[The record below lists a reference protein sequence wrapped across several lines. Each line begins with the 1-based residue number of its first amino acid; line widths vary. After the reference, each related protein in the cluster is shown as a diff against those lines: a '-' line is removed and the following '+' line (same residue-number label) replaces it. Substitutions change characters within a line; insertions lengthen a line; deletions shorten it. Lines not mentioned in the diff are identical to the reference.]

1 MGVKPHLEL
10 PFIPSELLLRGLFLK
25 LPLPKKMTWFS
36 SNTCEKKPTTKKP
49 PDSQEPEGFWKPVA
63 QVSDLKA
70 CFFTGV
76 FLLFFFFHQAS
87 RVFFDEEGG
96 EDAAVANV
104 GAGLGRVKPGHLGS
118 RASSPADD
126 AHTCSNFLRERG
138 TESRNQGEK

>member
-76 FLLFFFFHQAS
+76 FLLFFFFI
-87 RVFFDEEGG
+87 RLRGFFLMKKEEKMQQLQTWVRDSA
-96 EDAAVANV
+96 ELNRDISAPAHR
-104 GAGLGRVKPGHLGS
+104 LPLTTPT
-118 RASSPADD
+118 RAP
-126 AHTCSNFLRERG
+126 TFYGRG